1 MEEKDHLS
9 VTGDSDS
16 NTVTLD
22 ISGYGAAQPTYY
34 DMSSTGANTTGSPTI
49 SIDTIDLG
57 GLSSTGT
64 YTISNSGTGM
74 QWSANQW
81 STNTV
86 QAATISTANGS
97 VVDIDELAEL
107 IKVLKERLLV
117 ITPNFEMHEK
127 YPMLKELYDE
137 YKALEKLLSGPD
149 RDIEDKL

>member
-1 MEEKDHLS
+1 MAKKNQTA
-9 VTGDSDS
+9 VTDLGDD

-22 ISGYGAAQPTYY
+22 ISSYGAAQPAVTY
-34 DMSSTGANTTGSPTI
+34 DMSYTGINTTSLPT
-49 SIDTIDLG
+49 IDTIDLG
-57 GLSSTGT
+57 LSNMSGT

-74 QWSANQW
+74 QWSTNQW
-81 STNTV
+81 STDTV
-86 QAATISTANGS
+86 QTATISTAKGS

-137 YKALEKLLSGPD
+137 YKAMEKLLSGPD
-149 RDIEDKL
+149 RDVGDKL